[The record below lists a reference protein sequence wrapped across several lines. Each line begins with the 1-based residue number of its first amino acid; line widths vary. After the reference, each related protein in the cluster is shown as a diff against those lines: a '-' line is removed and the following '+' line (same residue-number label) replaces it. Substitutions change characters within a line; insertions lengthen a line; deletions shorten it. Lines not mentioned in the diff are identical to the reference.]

1 MSMWL
6 IRNEVA
12 LAMRQARRAGFTPTA
27 EQIADLN
34 KTRAS
39 ASAGQPRSLSV
50 AGEVA
55 QINVHGALTK
65 QPDFWALWF
74 GGGNTSYT
82 DMTAA
87 LAAASADP
95 RVKRVVL
102 DIDSP
107 GGEVDGLFD
116 FLAALEAFDKPIITR
131 AAQACSAAYAIA
143 CITKTIEATNP
154 AAGFGSIGVAASF
167 WVLDD
172 IVDITSTE
180 APDKRPDLSTEEG
193 QAVVRKHLDDIHG
206 LFVDG
211 IARGR
216 GTTADKVNAT
226 YGRGA
231 VLLAA
236 EAKRLGMIDSIA
248 KPALRAVSSSRSATA
263 EPGGTQTKR
272 VVTMTEEELRQQH
285 PATYEAVFNK
295 GKKAGEDALH
305 DLVTAHL
312 VAGEASG
319 DMKTATDAIKA
330 RTPMTQTLQTQ
341 YMMAAANRSDRNS
354 RQDDSNKAG
363 EATDRADQATPTQ
376 DMGDL
381 VVAEMLKKRGK

>member
-12 LAMRQARRAGFTPTA
+12 LAMRQARRAGFAPTA
-27 EQIADLN
+27 EQVADLN
-34 KTRAS
+34 KARVAAS
-39 ASAGQPRSLSV
+39 DGQPRSLSV

-55 QINVHGALTK
+55 QINVHGSLTK
-65 QPDFWALWF
+65 QADFWAMWF
-74 GGGNTSYT
+74 GGGNSTYT

-87 LAAASADP
+87 LSAASSDP

-107 GGEVDGLFD
+107 GGYVDGLFD
-116 FLAALEAFDKPIITR
+116 FLAALEAFDKPLTAR
-131 AAQACSAAYAIA
+131 ASQACSAAFAIA
-143 CITKTIEATNP
+143 CMANTIEATNV
-154 AAGFGSIGVAASF
+154 AAEFGSIGVAASF

-193 QAVVRKHLDDIHG
+193 QAVVRKHLDDIHE
-206 LFVDG
+206 LFVDA

-248 KPALRAVSSSRSATA
+248 KPALRAVGPRNATA
-263 EPGGTQTKR
+263 EPGGTQTKK
-272 VVTMTEEELRQQH
+272 VIIMTEDELRQQH
-285 PATYEAVFNK
+285 PALYEAVYNK
-295 GKKAGEDALH
+295 GKKAGEDGLH

-319 DMKTATDAIKA
+319 DMKTAVEAIKA

-341 YMMAAANRSDRNS
+341 YMMAAANRSDRNA
-354 RQDDSNKAG
+354 RQADSNAAG
-363 EATDRADQATPTQ
+363 VAVDQANQETPTA

-381 VVAEMLKKRGK
+381 VAAEMLKKRGK